1 MDPCLT
7 NPCRNGGTCQ
17 SQLQGGLLTSLS
29 HMSVFGPYDCGPY
42 DTESHCGQGGGQT
55 APAHHQE
62 MFNEHEVDHQ
72 SEFPQEV
79 KYYLKISKQ
88 RWHSI
93 SLFLLGGMKRKT
105 LSTNF

>member
-42 DTESHCGQGGGQT
+42 DSSPHCGAQVGLSPST
-55 APAHHQE
+55 PHQD
-62 MFNEHEVDHQ
+62 MYNEHNAD
-72 SEFPQEV
+72 FPQEV
-79 KYYLKISKQ
+79 
-88 RWHSI
+88 RNCHN
-93 SLFLLGGMKRKT
+93 T
-105 LSTNF
+105 